1 MKWDALHIRTKTF
14 LVVAPTR
21 AAILGWAYYSALSG
35 DYGWLAFGW
44 YLVPELVFAVGG
56 HDWPWMWL
64 VVAVLL
70 PTLSYIV
77 AVLLAPWFD
86 KSLE

>member
-1 MKWDALHIRTKTF
+1 M
-14 LVVAPTR
+14 
-21 AAILGWAYYSALSG
+21 
-35 DYGWLAFGW
+35 
-44 YLVPELVFAVGG
+44 VPELVLAVGG